1 MGLFSPSRLSFRRI
15 RAAGFFALAAAPGWL
30 LPAPVAAQT
39 ISQLTDQLD
48 PACFATR
55 PAGDGQG
62 RNVVFESTCD
72 LVGTNADGNR
82 ELFRLG
88 PIGLEQITDTLACA
102 NANPSVSADGTRIAY
117 DSDCDTIGTNGDG
130 SVEIFLIDQTTG
142 ISQLTAQEFCD
153 SLAPSINAAGNVI
166 AYDSDCNPLGTN
178 LDRSPEIFQVD
189 DAGATV
195 QLTDDATVSGCGSLN
210 ASSNA
215 LGDLIAFESDCDF
228 TGENFDGVSEI
239 FNVTAGGEISQLTAA
254 GKDDC
259 GSGSASSDADGT
271 SVAFESDCDYAGT
284 NADAGLEIFVVDAT
298 GLEVFQLSDDAGVSF
313 CESVAPSLAADGVD
327 LWYSSTC
334 DPVGDNSDGNS
345 EIFRVEA
352 SMIEQ
357 ITDASDCD
365 SFSPALAVEA
375 GQRGFFASN
384 CDEVGMNADGST
396 EIFEA
401 SFCVC
406 GGPVSRANPPVASDA
421 LFALNAAIG
430 VTQCALCDCDVD
442 NSGKVSATDALIILN
457 ASIGLQVGLDCP

>member
-1 MGLFSPSRLSFRRI
+1 
-15 RAAGFFALAAAPGWL
+15 LAAAPVCL
-30 LPAPVAAQT
+30 LPGPSAAQT

-62 RNVVFESTCD
+62 RRVVFESTCD

-88 PIGLEQITDTLACA
+88 PVGLEQITQTLGCA

-117 DSDCDTIGTNGDG
+117 DSDCDALGTNADG
-130 SVEIFLIDQTTG
+130 SVEIFLEDSTTG
-142 ISQLTAQEFCD
+142 TSQLTAEEFCD
-153 SLAPSINAAGNVI
+153 SLAPSINAAGDLV

-178 LDRSPEIFQVD
+178 LDRSLELFQVD
-189 DAGATV
+189 EAGAIV

-239 FNVTAGGEISQLTAA
+239 FQVTGGGQITQLTVA
-254 GKDDC
+254 GADDC
-259 GSGSASSDADGT
+259 GSGSSSSDGDGV
-271 SVAFESDCDYAGT
+271 SVAFESDCDYAGS
-284 NADAGLEIFVVDAT
+284 NRDGSLEIFVVEAT
-298 GLEVFQLSDDAGVSF
+298 GSTVTQISDDDGSTS
-313 CESVAPSLAADGVD
+313 CESAAPSLSADGVD

-334 DPVGDNSDGNS
+334 DPAGANADGNS
-345 EIFRVEA
+345 EIFRVGDTA
-352 SMIEQ
+352 TEQ
-357 ITDASDCD
+357 ITDATDCD
-365 SFSPALAVEA
+365 SFSPALAVQA
-375 GQRGFFASN
+375 GARGFFASN
-384 CDEVGMNADGST
+384 CDEAGMNADGST

-406 GGPVSRANPPVASDA
+406 GAPVSRSNPPVASDA

-430 VTQCALCDCDVD
+430 VTQCSLCDCDVD
-442 NSGKVSATDALIILN
+442 DSGKVSATDALIILN
-457 ASIGLQVGLDCP
+457 ASIGLQIDLDCP